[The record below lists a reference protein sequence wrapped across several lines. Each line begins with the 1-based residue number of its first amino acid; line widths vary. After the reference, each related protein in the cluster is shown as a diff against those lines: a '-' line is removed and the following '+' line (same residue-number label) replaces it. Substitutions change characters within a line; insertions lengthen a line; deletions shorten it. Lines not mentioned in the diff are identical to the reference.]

1 MGRDCLRMERFVG
14 VLLLTLMLPACLAQP
29 PARKNAGED
38 FQGFWSGFR
47 AAALAGDQ
55 QKVAAMTQ
63 FPFKTRGVMDSDPV
77 VSHDRAGF
85 LKLWDKLLEQDPG
98 LKPEPETMRQF
109 IQRKTQIVAADLGR
123 TGSTARIASFVFQ
136 KVNDRWLFT
145 MAYVE
150 E

>member
-1 MGRDCLRMERFVG
+1 MCRDCLRAEKFVG
-14 VLLLTLMLPACLAQP
+14 VLLLTLMLPACTAQP
-29 PARKNAGED
+29 PAAKNAEEGFE
-38 FQGFWSGFR
+38 GFWNGFR
-47 AAALAGDQ
+47 AAVLADDP

-77 VSHDRAGF
+77 ASHERAGF
-85 LKLWDKLLEQDPG
+85 LKLWDKLLAQDPG
-98 LKPEPETMRQF
+98 LKREPETMRQF
-109 IQRKTQIVAADLGR
+109 IQRKTQIVATDLER
-123 TGSTARIASFVFQ
+123 TGSAARIASFVFE

>member
-1 MGRDCLRMERFVG
+1 MERFVG
-14 VLLLTLMLPACLAQP
+14 VLLLTLMLPACMAQP

-38 FQGFWSGFR
+38 FQGFWNGFR
-47 AAALAGDQ
+47 AAVLANDQ
-55 QKVAAMTQ
+55 QKVAALTQ
-63 FPFKTRGVMDSDPV
+63 FPFKTRGVMDGDPV
-77 VSHDRAGF
+77 VSHESAGF
-85 LKLWDKLLEQDPG
+85 LILWDKLLTQDPG

-109 IQRKTQIVAADLGR
+109 IQRKTRIAATDLGR